1 MRTLTA
7 PNINKWTVGLSCS
20 RVKQVNENSLKHQG
34 EENFPNELQ
43 GIWGILGRTG

>member
-7 PNINKWTVGLSCS
+7 PNINNWTVGLGCS
-20 RVKQVNENSLKHQG
+20 RVKQVNENPLKHQG

-43 GIWGILGRTG
+43 GVWGILGRTG